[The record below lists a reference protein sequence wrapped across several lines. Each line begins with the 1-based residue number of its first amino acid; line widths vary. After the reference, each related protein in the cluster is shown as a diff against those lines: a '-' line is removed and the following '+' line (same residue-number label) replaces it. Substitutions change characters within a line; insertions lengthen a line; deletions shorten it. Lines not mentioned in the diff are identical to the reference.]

1 MQRQR
6 TDWCALGEVP
16 GAKAL
21 ASGLQ
26 TKWGLRV
33 GLVAQSGQVVSFSA
47 STSSFAGGVC
57 DQFTRRQDREGSCQR
72 SLLSWGSSGR
82 ELCVDCHGKLSAIL
96 VPLTYHG
103 LQASLYASGF
113 VHQEDEVEQ
122 VSRVLERAAVV
133 RLERARVTA
142 ALRAVPKLSA
152 PERESV
158 LFVLEC
164 LRDLLVGEET
174 DGFSKPPPGR
184 NDYSDIVGSSP
195 EIADLFSL
203 LDRVCERDSTVLLQG
218 ENGTGKELCAR
229 AIHVNSSRRD
239 EPFVSQNCSAFN
251 DNLLD
256 SELFGHRRGAFT
268 GAVAD
273 KIGLF
278 ERADGG
284 VLFLDEIGDM
294 SPTMQVKLLRVLQEG
309 VFLPVGDTVTRSCD
323 VRIIAAT
330 NSNLRDRVSQG
341 SFREDLFY
349 RINVIAL
356 EVPSLRQRPSD
367 IPALVD
373 HFIREYARR
382 TGSPLK
388 TLAPKTLDLFMRY
401 QWPGNVREL
410 RHEIERL
417 VVLSG
422 DEEEIG
428 PNLVSHWLTKTLDG
442 ETGAKELDT
451 SGSLP
456 RAIESLE
463 RHMLFTALEETGWN
477 KTHAARRLGVSRRNL
492 IRKVQALGLKPR
504 EE

>member
-1 MQRQR
+1 M
-6 TDWCALGEVP
+6 
-16 GAKAL
+16 
-21 ASGLQ
+21 
-26 TKWGLRV
+26 
-33 GLVAQSGQVVSFSA
+33 VSFHAQKSIHL
-47 STSSFAGGVC
+47 GGVC
-57 DQFTRRQDREGSCQR
+57 DQFARRQDRQGSCQR
-72 SLLSWGSSGR
+72 SLLSWGTSEK
-82 ELCVDCHGKLSAIL
+82 ELCAECHGNLSAIL
-96 VPLTYHG
+96 VPLTYRG
-103 LQASLYASGF
+103 LRACLYASGF
-113 VHQEDEVEQ
+113 IHQEDEVER

-133 RLERARVTA
+133 GLQRARVTA
-142 ALRAVPKLSA
+142 ALKAVPKLSA

-158 LFVLEC
+158 SFILEC
-164 LRDLLVGEET
+164 LRDLLIGEET
-174 DGFSKPPPGR
+174 DESSKPSPKR
-184 NDYSDIVGSSP
+184 NDYSDIVGTSP
-195 EIADLFSL
+195 EIIDLFSL
-203 LDRVCERDSTVLLQG
+203 LDRVCRRDSTVLLQG

-229 AIHVNSSRRD
+229 AIHANSSRRD
-239 EPFVSQNCSAFN
+239 RPFVSQNCSAFN

-294 SPTMQVKLLRVLQEG
+294 SATMQVKLLRVLQEG

-323 VRIIAAT
+323 VRIITAT
-330 NSNLRDRVSQG
+330 HRNLRDMVAQG

-356 EVPSLRQRPSD
+356 DVPPLRQRPSD
-367 IPALVD
+367 IPALVE

-382 TGSPLK
+382 TGSPLRS
-388 TLAPKTLDLFMRY
+388 LAPQTLDLFMRY

-417 VVLSG
+417 IVLSA
-422 DEEEIG
+422 DEGEIG
-428 PNLVSHWLTKTLDG
+428 SSLVSHWLTEAGDAD
-442 ETGAKELDT
+442 TGVKGLDT

-463 RHMLFTALEETGWN
+463 RHMIFTALEETGWN
-477 KTHAARRLGVSRRNL
+477 KTHSARRLGVSRRNL
-492 IRKVQALGLKPR
+492 IRKVQALRLKPR
-504 EE
+504 